1 MNWNTATEYDHC
13 VAAAKEAILAEKRKR
28 QASEWL
34 SGEKDTHKTAAR
46 IWFNLLTEVWPPE
59 RSERYWERVSEKFN
73 EVWNE
78 NPDNALL
85 RQLLLMTHEYLSD
98 ALEEYTSIAEG
109 KHDQAG

>member
-1 MNWNTATEYDHC
+1 MSEKTATQYDKC
-13 VAAAKEAILAEKRKR
+13 VGIAREGILSEGRKKAADERLAAHQE
-28 QASEWL
+28 
-34 SGEKDTHKTAAR
+34 GHKVAAR
-46 IWFNLLTEVWPPE
+46 IWFNLLTGVWPPE

-85 RQLLLMTHEYLSD
+85 RQLLLMTHEYLAD

-109 KHDQAG
+109 KT